1 MAAFHH
7 GISAQEVVQ
16 GILPMRNANV
26 SVIGLVC
33 VSSDADADMYPLNV
47 PVLLTGI
54 TQDNLDKAG
63 ADGTLFNCLQTIRD
77 IHNPTV
83 VILRVEE
90 DFDPNILNVL
100 LECPARF
107 GLMPKR
113 LGAPEIDTPEV
124 VLKLVSIAK
133 DRRAIV
139 YASPRN
145 ADGSLITEK
154 AEIVAYR
161 DTFGDREL
169 CLIEGEFG
177 TPEKS
182 NPSSG
187 SGGGGG
193 ANTSNVNFLKI
204 IDEGV
209 EDGVVGIGGIVYS
222 LNGLPPT
229 FDTLSIEGSD
239 AIFTSVLTAGYTTP
253 SQSFNTFVI
262 DSDNQLVF
270 NHGQSRNP
278 VYFVGFSD
286 MILNDLSAFIVS
298 PLADLLKGQVEI
310 TLYPSSKMPAANFDH
325 DVFDLIVDPANYTA
339 QELQYFAAMGVTPAV
354 KNPDGSY
361 TIKSQLTLP
370 PMGD

>member
-7 GISAQEVVQ
+7 GITAQELAQ
-16 GILPMRNANV
+16 GIMPMRNANV

-100 LECPARF
+100 LECPTRF

-124 VLKLVSIAK
+124 VLKLVSIANR
-133 DRRAIV
+133 RRAMV
-139 YASPRN
+139 YASPRKT
-145 ADGSLITEK
+145 DGILITDK

-169 CLIEGEFG
+169 SLIDGEWG
-177 TPEKS
+177 APGKS
-182 NPSSG
+182 DSSPSAG
-187 SGGGGG
+187 DGGG
-193 ANTSNVNFLKI
+193 ANTTNVNFLKI
-204 IDEGV
+204 IDEIV
-209 EDGVVGIGGIVYS
+209 ESDGIDGIGGIVYS
-222 LNGLPPT
+222 INGAPPT
-229 FDTLSIEGSD
+229 FDDNILIDSSNSIFS
-239 AIFTSVLTAGYTTP
+239 SVLGLTGNAP
-253 SQSFNTFVI
+253 AQSFAPFVI
-262 DSDNQLVF
+262 DNED
-270 NHGQSRNP
+270 
-278 VYFVGFSD
+278 
-286 MILNDLSAFIVS
+286 
-298 PLADLLKGQVEI
+298 K
-310 TLYPSSKMPAANFDH
+310 
-325 DVFDLIVDPANYTA
+325 
-339 QELQYFAAMGVTPAV
+339 
-354 KNPDGSY
+354 
-361 TIKSQLTLP
+361 IKSIKLINNLVK
-370 PMGD
+370 